1 MSPSS
6 SAQSAAR
13 FTGVVDTLS
22 TGYGVVNR
30 RIWIVLIPVLLDLFL
45 LFGPQLSAARL
56 VSQTLSRASTRL
68 AESEVLGQ
76 DQQRDFVE
84 LIEGYNLLSALA
96 SSVVHVPSL
105 MAAIGIRDPLRSTS
119 VETWGALV
127 TIFIGAVLGGLLL
140 GSLYYALLAQQVRDG
155 GIGAFSPGRLLGY
168 ALRAYS
174 RVLGYL
180 LVLGGIGLL
189 FGLPIGFLMA
199 GAFLMSPIVGNLA
212 VTAVTIGLV
221 WAWIYLFFVP
231 EAIFLSGVGP
241 LRAIKNSVAV
251 VRGNFRS
258 AVGIVLLVTVIL
270 MGMGRVWDLLSDQVA
285 EPWGLWLSI
294 LGNAY
299 IASGLIAASMCFYRE
314 RIGRVGSAH
323 S

>member
-1 MSPSS
+1 VNPSS

-13 FTGVVDTLS
+13 LTGVVDTLS
-22 TGYGVVNR
+22 AGYGLVNR
-30 RIWIVLIPVLLDLFL
+30 RIWVVLIPVLLDLFL
-45 LFGPQLSAARL
+45 LFGPQVSAARL
-56 VSQTLSRASTRL
+56 VSQSLSRVSTRL
-68 AESEVLGQ
+68 TESEVLGQ

-84 LIEGYNLLSALA
+84 LVEGYNLLSALA

-105 MAAIGIRDPLRSTS
+105 MAAVGIRDPLRSIP

-127 TIFIGAVLGGLLL
+127 TIFIGAILGGLLL
-140 GSLYYALLAQQVRDG
+140 GSLYYALLAQQLRDG
-155 GIGAFSPGRLLGY
+155 AFLPGRLLGY
-168 ALRAYS
+168 ALRAYP

-199 GAFLMSPIVGNLA
+199 GAYLMSPVIGNLA
-212 VTAVTIGLV
+212 VTVVTIGVV

-231 EAIFLSGVGP
+231 EAIFVSGVGP

-270 MGMGRVWDLLSDQVA
+270 MGMGRVWDLLSYQVA

-314 RIGRVGSAH
+314 RIGRVGGAH